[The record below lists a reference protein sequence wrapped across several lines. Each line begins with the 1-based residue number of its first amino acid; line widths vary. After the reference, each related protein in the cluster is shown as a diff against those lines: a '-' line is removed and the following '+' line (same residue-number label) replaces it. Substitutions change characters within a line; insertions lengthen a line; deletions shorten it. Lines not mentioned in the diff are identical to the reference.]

1 MCCASTLLVR
11 QVPFPS
17 STRVLFPGDGGFCP
31 FGLVTQ
37 RDVALRAGGAAAVED
52 RLSRSG
58 PKLGAALWGAKRVLL
73 PAWEGEDVAA
83 RFESETLILPSTGV
97 RSPDRT
103 ANASPVSALASA
115 RETCW
120 CRVNNDAS

>member
-1 MCCASTLLVR
+1 MGFIRSASLA
-11 QVPFPS
+11 
-17 STRVLFPGDGGFCP
+17 
-31 FGLVTQ
+31 Q
-37 RDVALRAGGAAAVED
+37 RDVTLRAGGGGGAAAVED

-58 PKLGAALWGAKRVLL
+58 PKLGAALWGAKCVLL

-97 RSPDRT
+97 GSPDRT

-115 RETCW
+115 
-120 CRVNNDAS
+120 